1 MSDRFVSSRYRGMI
15 STPMSS
21 SVDRASRFD
30 DVINLSLGD
39 PDLTTDPRII
49 DAAAADAHAGH
60 THYTDTYGDPELR
73 AEILAFY
80 LDEYGYRPEARGL
93 LVTTSGCHA
102 MWLALESILD
112 DGDEVVICE
121 PYFTPYPH
129 QVRLARGVPVVL
141 STLESEEFQIIPE
154 RLEAVITD
162 RTRAIILNTPSNP
175 TGACLSQATEQAVAT
190 IAAKH
195 DLVVIADEIYTL
207 FSYGEPFEPFTMLP
221 GMSERTITIGSFSKD
236 FAMTGW
242 RIGYVLAPPE
252 VTVAMKDV
260 NENNVF
266 TAPSVSQR
274 AALHA
279 LRLREHI
286 QPPMRALYRQRLMY
300 AYERVR
306 STPGMSAIEPK
317 GGIYLWVNITSTG
330 LSSAQVAERLFDEA
344 HVLTIP
350 GPAFG
355 PGCEGYLRLA
365 MTVGVEKI
373 DEAFDRI
380 GQMDLFSGPEAGQ
393 R

>member
-1 MSDRFVSSRYRGMI
+1 MSDRFVSSRYRGMA

-21 SVDRASRFD
+21 SVDRATRFD
-30 DVINLSLGD
+30 DVVNFSLGD

-60 THYTDTYGDPELR
+60 THYTDTFGDPELR
-73 AEILAFY
+73 EEILAFY
-80 LDEYGYRPEARGL
+80 RQEYGYQPDPREL

-129 QVRLARGVPVVL
+129 QIRLARGVPVVL
-141 STLESEEFQIIPE
+141 STLESEEFQVVPS
-154 RLEAVITD
+154 RLEAVITP
-162 RTRAIILNTPSNP
+162 RTRAIILNTPANP
-175 TGACLSQATEQAVAT
+175 TGSCLSRATKEAVAR
-190 IAAKH
+190 IAAEH
-195 DLVVIADEIYTL
+195 DLIVIADEIYTL
-207 FSYGEPFEPFTMLP
+207 FSYGEEFEPFAMLP

-242 RIGYVLAPPE
+242 RIGYVLAPPA
-252 VTVAMKDV
+252 VTMAMKDV

-266 TAPSVSQR
+266 TAPSISQR

-279 LRLREHI
+279 LRLREQI
-286 QPPMRALYRQRLMY
+286 QPPMRALYRERLMH
-300 AYERVR
+300 AYQRVCDM
-306 STPGMSAIEPK
+306 PGMSAIEPK
-317 GGIYLWVNITSTG
+317 GSIYLWVNITATG
-330 LSSAQVAERLFDEA
+330 LSSDQVAERLFDEA

-355 PGCEGYLRLA
+355 AGCEGYLRLA

-380 GQMDLFSGPEAGQ
+380 ARMDLFGGSPQ

>member
-1 MSDRFVSSRYRGMI
+1 MSDRFVSARYRGKA

-21 SVDRASRFD
+21 SVDRASRFEN
-30 DVINLSLGD
+30 VVNFSLGD
-39 PDLTTDPRII
+39 PDLTTDSRII
-49 DAAAADAHAGH
+49 DGAAADAHAGH

-73 AEILAFY
+73 AEILGFY
-80 LDEYGYRPEARGL
+80 RDEYGYEPDARGL

-112 DGDEVVICE
+112 DGDEVVLCE

-141 STLESEEFQIIPE
+141 STLESEEFQIVPE
-154 RLEAVITD
+154 RLEAVISD

-175 TGACLSQATEQAVAT
+175 TGACLSRATKEAVAR
-190 IAAKH
+190 IAAQH
-195 DLVVIADEIYTL
+195 DLLVIADEIYTL
-207 FSYGEPFEPFTMLP
+207 FSYGEQFEPFTMLP
-221 GMSERTITIGSFSKD
+221 GMAERTITIGSFSKD

-242 RIGYVLAPPE
+242 RIGYVLAPPA
-252 VTVAMKDV
+252 VTLAMKDV

-266 TAPSVSQR
+266 TAPSISQR

-279 LRLREHI
+279 LRLREQI
-286 QPPMRALYRQRLMY
+286 QPPMRALYHERLMH

-306 STPGMSAIEPK
+306 GTPGMSAIEPK
-317 GGIYLWVNITSTG
+317 GSIYLWVNVTSTG
-330 LSSAQVAERLFDEA
+330 LSSEQVAERLFDEA

-365 MTVGVEKI
+365 MTVGVDKI

-380 GQMDLFSGPEAGQ
+380 GQMDLFS